1 MDLAE
6 KTNMT
11 SKAEI
16 GSLENSC
23 NNVLSL
29 PKIRFVG
36 VLNSMGNKIAGGFKE
51 GIISYLEDKEDRMM
65 YVQLTFEYLMRKDF
79 DKKLGPI
86 DYIVSQRQKI
96 VLISIP
102 TRNYLVLISA
112 DREAN
117 VQDIIRE
124 VNKAF
129 TMLPDIRP

>member
-1 MDLAE
+1 MPS
-6 KTNMT
+6 KT
-11 SKAEI
+11 EI
-16 GSLENSC
+16 TSLENSC
-23 NNVLSL
+23 NMVLSL

-36 VLNSMGNKIAGGFKE
+36 VLDNMGNKIAGNFKD
-51 GIISYLEDKEDRMM
+51 GVTSYLEDKEDRMM

-86 DYIVSQRQKI
+86 DYIVSQRKKI

-112 DREAN
+112 ERE
-117 VQDIIRE
+117 VDVHDIIRE
-124 VNKAF
+124 VNRAF

>member
-1 MDLAE
+1 MPS
-6 KTNMT
+6 KT
-11 SKAEI
+11 EI
-16 GSLENSC
+16 TSLENSC
-23 NNVLSL
+23 NMVLSL

-36 VLNSMGNKIAGGFKE
+36 VLDNMGNKIAGNFKE
-51 GIISYLEDKEDRMM
+51 GVTSYLEDKEDRMM

-86 DYIVSQRQKI
+86 DYIVSQRKKI

-112 DREAN
+112 ERE
-117 VQDIIRE
+117 VDVHDIIRE
-124 VNKAF
+124 VNRAF

>member
-1 MDLAE
+1 MSS
-6 KTNMT
+6 KT
-11 SKAEI
+11 EI
-16 GSLENSC
+16 ESLENSC
-23 NNVLSL
+23 NKVLSL
-29 PKIRFVG
+29 TKIRFVG
-36 VLNSMGNKIAGGFKE
+36 VLDNMGNKIAGGFKE
-51 GIISYLEDKEDRMM
+51 GITSYLEDKEDRMM

-86 DYIVSQRQKI
+86 DYIVSQRKKI

-102 TRNYLVLISA
+102 TRDYLVLISA

-117 VQDIIRE
+117 VQDIIHE

>member
-1 MDLAE
+1 VDLIE
-6 KTNMT
+6 KINMT

-16 GSLENSC
+16 ESLENSC

-29 PKIRFVG
+29 PRIRFVG
-36 VLNSMGNKIAGGFKE
+36 VLDNMGNKIAGGFKE
-51 GIISYLEDKEDRMM
+51 GITSYLEDKEDRMM

>member
-1 MDLAE
+1 
-6 KTNMT
+6 MT
-11 SKAEI
+11 LKAEI
-16 GSLENSC
+16 ESLENSC
-23 NNVLSL
+23 NKVLSL

-36 VLNSMGNKIAGGFKE
+36 VLDNMGNKVAGGFKE
-51 GIISYLEDKEDRMM
+51 GITSYLEDKEDRMM

-86 DYIVSQRQKI
+86 DYIASQRKKI

-112 DREAN
+112 E
-117 VQDIIRE
+117 RE
-124 VNKAF
+124 VDVQYIIHEVNRAF

>member
-1 MDLAE
+1 MAS
-6 KTNMT
+6 KT
-11 SKAEI
+11 EI
-16 GSLENSC
+16 ESLENSC
-23 NNVLSL
+23 NKVLSL
-29 PKIRFVG
+29 TKIRFVG
-36 VLNSMGNKIAGGFKE
+36 VLDNMGNKIAGGFKE
-51 GIISYLEDKEDRMM
+51 GITSYLEDKEDRMM

-86 DYIVSQRQKI
+86 DYIVSQRKKI

-102 TRNYLVLISA
+102 TRDYLVLISA

-117 VQDIIRE
+117 VQDIIHE

>member
-1 MDLAE
+1 
-6 KTNMT
+6 MT
-11 SKAEI
+11 SKTEI
-16 GSLENSC
+16 ESLENSC
-23 NNVLSL
+23 NKVLSL
-29 PKIRFVG
+29 PKIRFIG
-36 VLNSMGNKIAGGFKE
+36 VLDNMGNKIAGGFKE
-51 GIISYLEDKEDRMM
+51 GITSYLEDKEDRMM

-86 DYIVSQRQKI
+86 DYIVSQRKKI

-112 DREAN
+112 EREVD
-117 VQDIIRE
+117 VQYIIHK

>member
-1 MDLAE
+1 MDQVE

-16 GSLENSC
+16 ESLENSC
-23 NNVLSL
+23 NQVLSL

-36 VLNSMGNKIAGGFKE
+36 VLNNMGNKIAGGFKE
-51 GIISYLEDKEDRMM
+51 GVISYLEDKEDRMM